1 MITQWK
7 NLEVN
12 NKITEDK
19 TYLKHK
25 NKIQRLL
32 AQFLLIFSVQYTF
45 FDDDIMT
52 LFSNKCL
59 HIVNSVINIQVSSK
73 FAAIFFQNFKMNA
86 SLLVVVQYV
95 DSRSYQEILNFT

>member
-7 NLEVN
+7 KLEVN

-19 TYLKHK
+19 TYQKHK
-25 NKIQRLL
+25 NKIHKLL
-32 AQFLLIFSVQYTF
+32 AQFLLIFNVQYTF

-52 LFSNKCL
+52 LLSNKCL

-73 FAAIFFQNFKMNA
+73 FAAIFFSKFYNEGLFI
-86 SLLVVVQYV
+86 SSSTVC
-95 DSRSYQEILNFT
+95 